1 MNNLK
6 AFASKEA
13 IYQEDLRTFVD
24 WVLTSTSRG
33 TAPYAVFTY
42 RKNRKPNQT
51 KINEWNTEL
60 EELERNLQRAIENE
74 ETSLTISS
82 IRNQI
87 NAIEDLI
94 DKESKSVR
102 WQPAK
107 VVVNEEDVPLFL
119 RLIDESGKIE
129 IYEALKA
136 TGLRLNEF
144 LNPTE
149 NPSCQGIII
158 HEDGFDRQ
166 PWTREY
172 TWKKEDE

>member
-1 MNNLK
+1 M
-6 AFASKEA
+6 
-13 IYQEDLRTFVD
+13 
-24 WVLTSTSRG
+24 
-33 TAPYAVFTY
+33 FTY
-42 RKNRKPNQT
+42 RKNKKPNQQ
-51 KINEWNTEL
+51 KINELNTEL
-60 EELERNLQRAIENE
+60 ATLEENLQRAIENE

-82 IRNQI
+82 IRNEI
-87 NAIEDLI
+87 NSIEDMI
-94 DKESKSVR
+94 DRESKPIR
-102 WQPAK
+102 WQPTK
-107 VVVNEEDVPLFL
+107 VVVNKEDIPLFL

-158 HEDGFDRQ
+158 HEDGYDRQ

-172 TWKKEDE
+172 T